1 MLIKIIRGTYGLN
14 NGGNVKPKTCND
26 PPFHVEPAEA
36 ERLKQLGVA
45 EIVGSSEVTLTKP
58 AENQPEISPEASF
71 GVPSDDHGK
80 GYEVESVIDERDVP
94 EYSEGNTN
102 AELQSIAK
110 EYGVELPP
118 HANKAAIIAALDD
131 FFGGVPEISAKEPE

>member
-36 ERLKQLGVA
+36 QRLEQLGVA
-45 EIVGSSEVTLTKP
+45 EIVGSCEATLTKTSEGEP
-58 AENQPEISPEASF
+58 KLFSETPP
-71 GVPSDDHGK
+71 
-80 GYEVESVIDERDVP
+80 DVP
-94 EYSEGNTN
+94 AYSEGNTN

-131 FFGGVPEISAKEPE
+131 FFGGAPEISAKEPE